1 MVSGKKKLADVMDSL
16 EYEELISLQKDLF
29 NGGVAIRQLVNNKL
43 REISAVESR
52 VCATCGAQ
60 INLMVSNE
68 LSLIFGSSE
77 AKRRVSFCAIDC
89 MEYFTRTLKGLVS
102 KEVESHVRQSQ

>member
-1 MVSGKKKLADVMDSL
+1 MVSAKKKLVDAMGSL

-29 NGGVAIRQLVNNKL
+29 NGGAAIKQLVNNKL
-43 REISAVESR
+43 REISAMESR

-68 LSLIFGSSE
+68 LSLIFGNAE

-89 MEYFTRTLKGLVS
+89 MEYLTRKLKGLAS
-102 KEVESHVRQSQ
+102 KDMESSVRQSQ